1 MTQSNIE
8 LVKRAFAAF
17 GARDSDALAEVIH
30 PDCEFFP
37 MTRLL
42 ANEGRPYEG
51 IPGIR
56 RYIDHVA
63 STWSELDVMPVHF
76 QAGDDHVVV
85 HGRVRGLTVNGVEVN
100 SPADWIWKIREGK
113 LAWGC
118 VYAKRDAAV
127 AMQAA
132 GLVPAAS

>member
-1 MTQSNIE
+1 MAQANID

-17 GARDSDALAEVIH
+17 GERDADALVDVVH
-30 PDCEFFP
+30 PECEFFP

-51 IPGIR
+51 LPGIR
-56 RYIDHVA
+56 RYLHDVA
-63 STWSELDVMPVHF
+63 TTWAELEVKPVQF

-85 HGRVRGLTVNGVEVN
+85 HGRVRGLTVNGVEVD

-118 VYAKRDAAV
+118 VYAKRDASV
-127 AMQAA
+127 AMRAA
-132 GLVPAAS
+132 GLAPAAP

>member
-1 MTQSNIE
+1 MAQGNVD
-8 LVKRAFAAF
+8 LVKRAFVAF
-17 GARDSDALAEVIH
+17 SERDADALTEMVH
-30 PDCEFFP
+30 PECEFFP
-37 MTRLL
+37 MTRLF

-51 IPGIR
+51 IAGIR
-56 RYIDHVA
+56 RYIDDVA
-63 STWSELDVMPVHF
+63 RTWSELDVMPAHF

-85 HGRVRGLTVNGVEVN
+85 QGRVRGLTVNGVEVN
-100 SPADWIWKIREGK
+100 SPADWIWKIRDGK

-132 GLVPAAS
+132 GLPS